1 MGGVHGQGDPLTDQT
16 EWVLD
21 RIVELHPDANAG
33 FAPQIAIQTIQEAI
47 GALEGD
53 GKFGA
58 TLFGLAY
65 TAVDPNKVA
74 QMLSLLRGVLEA
86 WRQWEADRAP

>member
-1 MGGVHGQGDPLTDQT
+1 MGGVHGEGDPLTDQT

-47 GALEGD
+47 GALEGE

-58 TLFGLAY
+58 TLFGL
-65 TAVDPNKVA
+65 DPQSLQARRGIGV
-74 QMLSLLRGVLEA
+74 MLQDATLPA
-86 WRQWEADRAP
+86 PRALAS

>member
-1 MGGVHGQGDPLTDQT
+1 MGCVHGQGDPLTDQT

-21 RIVELHPDANAG
+21 RIVELHPDAQAG
-33 FAPQIAIQTIQEAI
+33 FTPQIAVQTIEEAI
-47 GALEGD
+47 HALEGG

-65 TAVDPNKVA
+65 TAVDPSKVA
-74 QMLSLLRGVLEA
+74 QMLTLLRGALEA
-86 WRQWEADRAP
+86 WRQWEAERAP